1 MQYLFPLLQLLQKIR
16 QLSYLTTVLIVSLM
30 VSKSWGG
37 IHSTLETGEIAE
49 RIRANISTQW
59 LINGGYEG
67 VGVMGNVEVPFSE
80 SSSWKVGLGK
90 GSDINLQADGSWKW
104 VPIPDYERQP
114 AVGLISGV
122 TYIHCPCP
130 NSGADSTFGLYVHPI
145 LSKKIEADFG
155 TFNTY
160 TGPLLGFMFGDNN
173 TQYPVRFT
181 LGSELM
187 IDSMK
192 NLGFILEG
200 SLNLSNSTNS
210 VALGLG
216 YIF

>member
-1 MQYLFPLLQLLQKIR
+1 MYRFPLLKKTKQLF
-16 QLSYLTTVLIVSLM
+16 YLTAMLIISLM

-37 IHSTLETGEIAE
+37 IHSTLETGEVID
-49 RIRANISTQW
+49 RIKANISTQW

-67 VGVMGNVEVPFSE
+67 IGVMGHIEVPFSE
-80 SSSWKVGLGK
+80 SSSWKVGLGR
-90 GSDINLQADGSWKW
+90 GTDINLQVDGGWKW
-104 VPIPDYERQP
+104 IPVPDYDGQP
-114 AVGLISGV
+114 AIGLLSGA

-130 NSGADSTFGLYVHPI
+130 DSDASSAFGLYTHPI
-145 LSKKIEADFG
+145 LSKKIKANFG

-160 TGPLLGFMFGDNN
+160 TGPLLGFMFNDNN
-173 TQYPVRFT
+173 IWYPIRLT
-181 LGSELM
+181 LGSELV

-200 SLNLSNSTNS
+200 SLNLNNSTNS

-216 YIF
+216 YTF